1 MEPQVLIHVWSSLCE
16 HQKAIQMRR
25 DQWSLPVVICSY
37 LWNVKVFFSS
47 LEQRWRA
54 AHNAKLFQLRPQ
66 EAKIHI
72 GRNRPIHTMTQ
83 LTRHN
88 RKRHQ
93 HRACNNTKGG
103 QRIRKPKLKFS
114 CEAVYSSKLPRTDAI
129 LPFHLQRT
137 DSLGSI
143 LKRLREIREPQYD
156 MWQSDPAS
164 AVNVSI
170 CVLSNTSL

>member
-1 MEPQVLIHVWSSLCE
+1 MTPPL
-16 HQKAIQMRR
+16 
-25 DQWSLPVVICSY
+25 
-37 LWNVKVFFSS
+37 FFS

-103 QRIRKPKLKFS
+103 QRIRKPKPKFS

-129 LPFHLQRT
+129 LPFHLQHT